1 MSFTSDIWANSKA
14 KILYLSLTA
23 HWLNESFEY
32 KRRALN
38 CKEIEG
44 SNTGFDIS
52 ENKKEMLE
60 NRGIPIDRIHV
71 FLRENAF
78 NMKAGVCI
86 LESSL
91 APCFIRTLQL
101 IIKGSLFKKIT

>member
-1 MSFTSDIWANSKA
+1 M
-14 KILYLSLTA
+14 
-23 HWLNESFEY
+23 
-32 KRRALN
+32 N
-38 CKEIEG
+38 CKKIES

-101 IIKGSLFKKIT
+101 IIKGSLFLENNMSALIAKARQTYGQLNYSSKLARN